1 MCVFFFLTP
10 PFPISIAGGETPVFV
25 EEENVTHV
33 VSATA
38 SFSQTR
44 SAVETV
50 TSGGVAA
57 FFGRFEERAPNPHPD
72 WHFWR
77 FEGPLIAYG
86 PFWVYQDAV
95 PLLRRLSAR
104 FGDFTAH
111 FKFGAGFGG
120 PMLCLL
126 GSVLADMERTSFET
140 LSESQILSWRS
151 VAQDLIAV
159 GFDLGFL
166 LEHLRKVARKFF
178 SKALANEM
186 KIIRDQISS
195 LQSTLAV
202 LASYQGEL
210 MSAAAASPKVGGV
223 ASLIDGLFD

>member
-1 MCVFFFLTP
+1 M
-10 PFPISIAGGETPVFV
+10 
-25 EEENVTHV
+25 EEENVAHV

-38 SFSQTR
+38 SSSQTR

-57 FFGRFEERAPNPHPD
+57 VFGRFEERAPNPHPD

-77 FEGPLIAYG
+77 FEGPLVAYG

-95 PLLRRLSAR
+95 PLLRRLSVK

-111 FKFGAGFGG
+111 FKFSAGFGG

-140 LSESQILSWRS
+140 LNES
-151 VAQDLIAV
+151 
-159 GFDLGFL
+159 
-166 LEHLRKVARKFF
+166 
-178 SKALANEM
+178 
-186 KIIRDQISS
+186 
-195 LQSTLAV
+195 
-202 LASYQGEL
+202 
-210 MSAAAASPKVGGV
+210 
-223 ASLIDGLFD
+223 